1 MDHTHSARR
10 GLTLLLALAL
20 LCSFSLPSSAFFRSK
35 KADSPRVLDFTKNG
49 LLGEVITFTP
59 EDFALTGDDGETL
72 AAITLATLPDP
83 GCGEL
88 TVGGQPVTTGTV
100 VQATALA
107 GLRFQISAAPDR
119 EETGFAFTP
128 VFTSGAQ
135 GEETQV
141 TLYLLDQEN
150 HPPIARNMELTTYR
164 NVAITGYFDC
174 VDAEGDLLTFQ
185 LTSTPARGAV
195 TLAEDGSSRFV
206 YTPYENK
213 TGRDNFTYTVRD
225 TAGNVSPEATITIR
239 IAKPNTKVTYTD
251 LDGDPAHKAAIHL
264 AEAGLYVGR
273 QVGEHYLFEGDTPVS
288 RGEFLSMAVSA
299 AGLEPLQEVSMTG
312 FYDDDAIPTWAKGAV
327 SAALLS
333 GAVQGSR
340 DASGAPVFRPEEAVT
355 LGEATVILDCLLGVS
370 DVPVQV
376 FAPSGQ
382 EHWAGQA
389 AANLTACGVMSADDA
404 VPSAL
409 SQTMTRR
416 ETAQLLDGALDL
428 IAARSGSGLF

>member
-1 MDHTHSARR
+1 
-10 GLTLLLALAL
+10 
-20 LCSFSLPSSAFFRSK
+20 
-35 KADSPRVLDFTKNG
+35 
-49 LLGEVITFTP
+49 
-59 EDFALTGDDGETL
+59 
-72 AAITLATLPDP
+72 
-83 GCGEL
+83 
-88 TVGGQPVTTGTV
+88 
-100 VQATALA
+100 
-107 GLRFQISAAPDR
+107 
-119 EETGFAFTP
+119 
-128 VFTSGAQ
+128 
-135 GEETQV
+135 
-141 TLYLLDQEN
+141 
-150 HPPIARNMELTTYR
+150 
-164 NVAITGYFDC
+164 
-174 VDAEGDLLTFQ
+174 
-185 LTSTPARGAV
+185 
-195 TLAEDGSSRFV
+195 
-206 YTPYENK
+206 
-213 TGRDNFTYTVRD
+213 
-225 TAGNVSPEATITIR
+225 
-239 IAKPNTKVTYTD
+239 
-251 LDGDPAHKAAIHL
+251 
-264 AEAGLYVGR
+264 
-273 QVGEHYLFEGDTPVS
+273 
-288 RGEFLSMAVSA
+288 
-299 AGLEPLQEVSMTG
+299 MTG